1 MLKGTADRCSFSSV
15 CGTMFHIA
23 YRGVSIHTNADIT
36 DMFECRAICNAHFCL
51 NGTHIYDDK
60 YKMYNSKCSDKY
72 IGTVASTHSIG
83 FLGCRYVVWGTV
95 SWLLWGFSGLNLLRE
110 LYVRKIAWPYFYD
123 SLAYAI
129 IAQAE

>member
-1 MLKGTADRCSFSSV
+1 MMLKGTADRCSFSSV

-23 YRGVSIHTNADIT
+23 YYRGVSTNVDIT
-36 DMFECRAICNAHFCL
+36 NMFECRAICNAHFCL

-83 FLGCRYVVWGTV
+83 FLGCVVMLCGEQYPGYYGGSV
-95 SWLLWGFSGLNLLRE
+95 
-110 LYVRKIAWPYFYD
+110 D
-123 SLAYAI
+123 
-129 IAQAE
+129 